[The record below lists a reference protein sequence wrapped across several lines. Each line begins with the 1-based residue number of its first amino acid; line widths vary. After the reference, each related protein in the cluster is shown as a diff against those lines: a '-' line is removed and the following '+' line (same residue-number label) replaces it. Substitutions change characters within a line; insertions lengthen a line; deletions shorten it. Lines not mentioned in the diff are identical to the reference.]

1 MGFGTRDDAGVYQMS
16 DDLALVQTVDF
27 FTPIVDDPYDFGRIA
42 AANALSDIYA
52 MGATP
57 LCALNI
63 AAFPIEEYG
72 AALLTSILEG
82 GAAIAREAGVAL
94 LGGHT
99 IKDDEP
105 KYGMAVTGTVHPKRI
120 VRNAGA
126 RPGDAVYLT
135 KPLGTGILSSALK
148 KGAIDEAQ
156 MHEAVRWMTQLNAGA
171 SRAMLAAGAHAATD
185 VTGFGLLGHAGEVAQ
200 AGGVRIRIVASRIPV
215 LDLVRDMVAVGI
227 APGGSRDNA
236 REHERFTDFASGI
249 SPEQRLI
256 LSDAQTSGGLL
267 IAVAPEQAETLRAGL
282 LAEGALAAR
291 IGTIERGEGL
301 VVEG

>member
-1 MGFGTRDDAGVYQMS
+1 
-16 DDLALVQTVDF
+16 
-27 FTPIVDDPYDFGRIA
+27 
-42 AANALSDIYA
+42 
-52 MGATP
+52 
-57 LCALNI
+57 
-63 AAFPIEEYG
+63 
-72 AALLTSILEG
+72 
-82 GAAIAREAGVAL
+82 
-94 LGGHT
+94 
-99 IKDDEP
+99 
-105 KYGMAVTGTVHPKRI
+105 
-120 VRNAGA
+120 
-126 RPGDAVYLT
+126 
-135 KPLGTGILSSALK
+135 
-148 KGAIDEAQ
+148 
-156 MHEAVRWMTQLNAGA
+156 
-171 SRAMLAAGAHAATD
+171 MLAAGAHAATD

-236 REHERFTDFASGI
+236 REHERYTDFASGI